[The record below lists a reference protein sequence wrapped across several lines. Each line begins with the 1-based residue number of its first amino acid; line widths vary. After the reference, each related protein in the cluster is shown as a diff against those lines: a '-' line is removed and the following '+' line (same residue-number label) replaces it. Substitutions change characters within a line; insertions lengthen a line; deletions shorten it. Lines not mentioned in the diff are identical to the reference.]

1 MASLHLQLQTIFA
14 SRRASSSRNGARTS
28 SSFTNSCLRL
38 KAGIPPKLSS
48 SFVPRA
54 STEGLPAELLEDAKF
69 VPINDDDPQYGP
81 PALMLMGFSH
91 SEAVKVQAL
100 LKNMQGDFLKV
111 LICTDD
117 MIKGTLWNAMH
128 VSQPELEDMKAS
140 KDVPRIC
147 FLSGLTGEE
156 LMMFVRAFPDAK
168 LEPTAFAA
176 MVPNN
181 AQKTIEELMEEIM
194 GDHERLTK
202 ERK

>member
-1 MASLHLQLQTIFA
+1 MTSLHFQTIFA
-14 SRRASSSRNGARTS
+14 CRRASSSFSYASTPPF
-28 SSFTNSCLRL
+28 FTNRCLRL
-38 KAGIPPKLSS
+38 NADFSPKLSS
-48 SFVPRA
+48 SIVLRA
-54 STEGLPAELLEDAKF
+54 SREGLPSELLEEAKF
-69 VPINDDDPQYGP
+69 VPINDDDPQFGP
-81 PALMLMGFSH
+81 SALMLMGFSH
-91 SEAVKVQAL
+91 PEIEKVREL
-100 LKNMQGDFLKV
+100 LKTMQGDFLKV

-117 MIKGTLWNAMH
+117 MIKGTLWDAMH
-128 VSQPELEDMKAS
+128 ISQPELGTVKAA

-168 LEPTAFAA
+168 LEPAAFAA

-202 ERK
+202 ERR

>member
-1 MASLHLQLQTIFA
+1 MASLHIPTIFA
-14 SRRASSSRNGARTS
+14 CRASSSFGNS
-28 SSFTNSCLRL
+28 STPPFFTNRCLRL
-38 KAGIPPKLSS
+38 KADFSPKLSS
-48 SFVPRA
+48 SKVLRA
-54 STEGLPAELLEDAKF
+54 STEGLPSELLEDAKF

-81 PALMLMGFSH
+81 SALMLMGFSH
-91 SEAVKVQAL
+91 PEIEKVQEL

-117 MIKGTLWNAMH
+117 MIKGTLWDAMH
-128 VSQPELEDMKAS
+128 ISQPELGAVKAA

-156 LMMFVRAFPDAK
+156 LMMIVRAFPDARE
-168 LEPTAFAA
+168 LEPAAFAA

-194 GDHERLTK
+194 GDHERLK
-202 ERK
+202 KGRR